1 MNSKSR
7 QWSRY
12 PTLSLATLQ
21 LYGPGVRARTFSGC
35 VLDVSLGGAGVRCS
49 CTLDVGTSMWIRIDL
64 EGERLV
70 ALAEVV
76 NADPISRS
84 GGLLFTRMDR
94 DSFSVLHRFV
104 SLQQAGD
111 PAPSSWAL
119 THVVDP
125 SGRKGPAS
133 VGLLSGRSA

>member
-12 PTLSLATLQ
+12 PTLSLATMQ
-21 LYGPGVRARTFSGC
+21 LYGPGVSAKTFSGC
-35 VLDVSLGGAGVRCS
+35 VLDVSLGGAGLRCS
-49 CTLDVGTSMWIRIDL
+49 CPLDVGTSMWIRIDL

-76 NADPISRS
+76 NADPSSRS

-104 SLQQAGD
+104 SHQQAGD
-111 PAPSSWAL
+111 PARSPWAL

-125 SGRKGPAS
+125 SGRKAPAS
-133 VGLLSGRSA
+133 VGLL